1 MTKINKLLVSSFIML
16 LSLFYINVRAEELTG
31 TTTGAVHVRKGPGT
45 NYGSVVTLSKGKPVT
60 LVSST
65 LVPDQK
71 GCSAGWYQI
80 NYNGSTDRYICSTY
94 VNLSNSSVSYFT
106 QESWN
111 ARTNSNSA
119 TIRKGAGTNYGS
131 QGSLIFGTEVKI
143 LSEGKTGNGCN
154 DKWYK
159 ISYHNNK
166 TGYICST
173 FVYKYE
179 NITSTNEEYSNV
191 LSEAGFPTSYHPFL
205 THLHNKYPNWNFR
218 AINTNIDFKYA
229 VSGEEGKNYTQ
240 STISTY
246 RTSSTPVEGKTWFR
260 ATTGLIAF
268 YLDPRNFLNEKTIFM
283 FENLG
288 YDSETQTSEV
298 VKSIFGSGSL
308 SGDIYTN
315 AFMKAA
321 NDYNV
326 SPVHLASRVKQE
338 VGVNGNKA
346 TNGSE
351 FTWEGKTYSGYYNFY
366 NIGAYG
372 SDPLIR
378 GLAYAAG
385 LLGNTSYGVPWN
397 TVEKSIGGGAKFIAN
412 GYISKGQ
419 YTMYFQKFNVSPTSS
434 YSRFTHQYMTNVNA
448 PTAESI
454 STYSSYNK
462 ANQLNTAYTFAIP
475 IYKNMPEDFV
485 TLPPVGDTNNDL
497 TSISI
502 NGINISEFDKDVLEY
517 NYNISS
523 LTTKVT
529 IGATLASTK
538 SSVEGLGEYELT
550 NDVTTV
556 NIIVTSEAGLSQTYK
571 VIITKVEPVNTSIT
585 EILNSNY
592 KITNNYL
599 TSIEAN
605 TNVTTIIEHLKAID
619 ATLTISIKDVNN
631 NDKTTGLIATGDKIT
646 ITKDDL
652 TETYIIAI
660 RGDTSGDGK
669 INALDLLQVQKHIL
683 KSTTLTL
690 QRFEAADT
698 NYDGKI
704 NALDLLRVQKYILGD
719 LKFK

>member
-1 MTKINKLLVSSFIML
+1 MIKIKKLIFISFTIL
-16 LSLFYINVRAEELTG
+16 LSLFWINVNAEELTG

-45 NYGSVVTLSKGKPVT
+45 NFDSVVTLSKGKAVT

-71 GCSAGWYQI
+71 GCAAGWYQI
-80 NYNGSTDRYICSTY
+80 NYNGSTERYICSTY

-106 QESWN
+106 QESWA
-111 ARTNSNSA
+111 ARTNSNSV
-119 TIRKGAGTNYGS
+119 TVRKGAGTSYAS

-143 LSEGKTGNGCN
+143 LSEGKSGSGCS
-154 DKWYK
+154 DKWFK
-159 ISYHNNK
+159 VSYHNNK

-173 FVYKYE
+173 FIYKYQ
-179 NITSTNEEYSNV
+179 NITATDEAYSQV
-191 LSEAGFPTSYHPFL
+191 LTEAGFPESYHPFL

-218 AINTNIDFKYA
+218 AVNTNIAFKSA

-260 ATTGLIAF
+260 ATTGLIAY
-268 YLDPRNFLNEKTIFM
+268 YLDPRNFLTEKTIFM
-283 FENLG
+283 FENLS
-288 YDSETQTSEV
+288 YDSETQTSDV
-298 VKSIFGSGSL
+298 VSSIFGSGTL
-308 SGDIYTN
+308 SGEVYTN
-315 AFMKAA
+315 AFMSAA
-321 NDYNV
+321 SAYNI

-346 TNGSE
+346 TSGGE
-351 FTWEGKTYSGYYNFY
+351 FTWNEKTYSGYYNFY

-372 SDPLIR
+372 SDPLTR

-397 TVEKSIGGGAKFIAN
+397 TIEKSIGGGAKFIAN

-419 YTMYFQKFNVSPTSS
+419 YTLYFQKFNVSPTSS
-434 YSRFTHQYMTNVNA
+434 YSHYTHQYMTNVNA
-448 PTAESI
+448 PTAEAI
-454 STYSSYNK
+454 STHSSYNS
-462 ANQLNTAYTFAIP
+462 AHQLNTAYTFAIP

-497 TSISI
+497 TNISI
-502 NGINISEFDKDVLEY
+502 NGINISDFDKDVLEY
-517 NYNISS
+517 DYSISN

-529 IGATLASTK
+529 IGATAASTK
-538 SSVEGLGEYELT
+538 STIEGLGEYDLT
-550 NDVTTV
+550 EDVTTI

-571 VIITKVEPVNTSIT
+571 VIITKVAPVTTSIT
-585 EILNSNY
+585 EILNVNY
-592 KITNNYL
+592 KLNNNYL

-605 TNVTTIIEHLKAID
+605 TNVTTLIEDIKKID
-619 ATLTISIKDVNN
+619 ATLTISIKDAND
-631 NDKTTGLIATGDKIT
+631 NDKTTGLIGTGDKIT
-646 ITKDDL
+646 IIKGDVS
-652 TETYIIAI
+652 ETYIIVI

-719 LKFK
+719 LRFK

>member
-1 MTKINKLLVSSFIML
+1 MIKKYNLLAIFIL
-16 LSLFYINVRAEELTG
+16 SLSLFWINVNAEELTG

-45 NYGSVVTLSKGKPVT
+45 NYGSVVTLSKGKAVT

-80 NYNGSTDRYICSTY
+80 NYNGSTERYICSTY

-106 QESWN
+106 QESWT
-111 ARTNSNSA
+111 ARTNSNSV
-119 TIRKGAGTNYGS
+119 TVRKGAGTSYGS

-143 LSEGKTGNGCN
+143 LSEGKTGSGCTN
-154 DKWYK
+154 KWFK
-159 ISYHNNK
+159 VSYHNNK

-173 FVYKYE
+173 YIYKYQ
-179 NITSTNEEYSNV
+179 NITAYDEAYSQV
-191 LSEAGFPTSYHPFL
+191 LTEAGFPDSYHPFL

-218 AINTNIDFKYA
+218 AINTNIAFKSA

-260 ATTGLIAF
+260 ATTGLIAY
-268 YLDPRNFLNEKTIFM
+268 YLDPRNFLTEKTIFM

-288 YDSETQTSEV
+288 YDSETQTPDV
-298 VKSIFGSGSL
+298 VKSVFGSGKF
-308 SGDIYTN
+308 SGDVYTD
-315 AFMKAA
+315 AFMAA
-321 NDYNV
+321 AASYNV

-346 TNGSE
+346 TSGEE
-351 FTWEGKTYSGYYNFY
+351 FTWNNKKYSGYYNFY

-372 SDPLIR
+372 SDPLTR

-385 LLGNTSYGVPWN
+385 LLGNTAYGVPWN
-397 TVEKSIGGGAKFIAN
+397 SIEKSIGGGAKFIAN

-419 YTMYFQKFNVSPTSS
+419 YTLYFQKFNVSPTSS
-434 YSRFTHQYMTNVNA
+434 YSKYTHQYMTNVNA
-448 PTAESI
+448 PTAEAI
-454 STYSSYNK
+454 STYSSYSS

-475 IYKNMPEDFV
+475 IYTNMPEDFV

-502 NGINISEFDKDVLEY
+502 NGINIPDFDKDVLEY
-517 NYNISS
+517 NYSISN

-529 IGATLASTK
+529 IGATKASDK
-538 SSVEGLGEYELT
+538 STVDGLGEYDLNDEVT
-550 NDVTTV
+550 NI

-571 VIITKVEPVNTSIT
+571 IIITKVEPINTSIV
-585 EILNSNY
+585 EILNANY
-592 KITNNYL
+592 KINNNYL

-605 TNVTTIIEHLKAID
+605 TNVNTLIEDIKKID
-619 ATLTISIKDVNN
+619 ATLTITITDSSNN
-631 NDKTTGLIATGDKIT
+631 NKTTGLIATGDKIT
-646 ITKDDL
+646 IIKSDI
-652 TETYIIAI
+652 TESYIIAI
-660 RGDTSGDGK
+660 KGDTSGDGK
-669 INALDLLQVQKHIL
+669 ISVLDLLQVQKHIL
-683 KSTTLTL
+683 KSSILSAH
-690 QRFEAADT
+690 RFEAADT
-698 NYDGKI
+698 NYDNKV
-704 NALDLLRVQKYILGD
+704 NTLDLLRIQKYILGD

>member
-1 MTKINKLLVSSFIML
+1 MNKKYLLIVFIIL
-16 LSLFYINVRAEELTG
+16 LSFVWINVNAEEITG
-31 TTTGAVHVRKGPGT
+31 TTTGAVHIRKGPGT
-45 NYGSVVTLSKGKPVT
+45 NYGSVTTLSKGKAVT
-60 LVSST
+60 LVSGT
-65 LVPDQK
+65 LVPDEK

-80 NYNGSTDRYICSTY
+80 NYSGSTDRYICSTY

-106 QESWN
+106 AESWT
-111 ARTNSNSA
+111 ARTNSNSV
-119 TIRKGAGTNYGS
+119 TIRSSASTNAS
-131 QGSLIFGTEVKI
+131 SKGSLSFGTEVKI
-143 LSEGKTGNGCN
+143 LSESNSGNGCSA
-154 DKWYK
+154 KWYK
-159 ISYHNNK
+159 ISYHNSK
-166 TGYICST
+166 TGYICSSY
-173 FVYKYE
+173 VYKYE
-179 NITSTNEEYSNV
+179 DITATNSEYSAV
-191 LSEAGFPTSYHPFL
+191 LTEAGFPESYHPYL
-205 THLHNKYPNWNFR
+205 TYLHNKYPNWSFR
-218 AINTNIDFKYA
+218 AINTNISFKDA

-268 YLDPRNFLNEKTIFM
+268 YLDSRNFLTEKSIFM
-283 FENLG
+283 FENLS
-288 YDSETQTSEV
+288 YDSETQTSDV

-308 SGDIYTN
+308 SGDVYTN
-315 AFMKAA
+315 AFMQAA
-321 NDYNV
+321 SDYNV

-346 TNGSE
+346 TSGAE
-351 FTWEGKTYSGYYNFY
+351 FTWDGKTYSGYYNFY

-372 SDPLIR
+372 SDPLTR

-385 LLGNTSYGVPWN
+385 LLGNTAYGVPWD
-397 TVEKSIGGGAKFIAN
+397 TIDKSIGGGAKFIAN

-419 YTMYFQKFNVSPTSS
+419 YTLYFQKFNVSPTSS

-448 PTAESI
+448 PTAEAL

-475 IYKNMPEDFV
+475 IYKNMPEDVV

-497 TSISI
+497 SSITI
-502 NGINISEFDKDVLEY
+502 NGINIEGFDPDVLEY

-523 LTTKVT
+523 YNTKVT
-529 IGATLASTK
+529 IGATASSSK
-538 SSVEGLGEYELT
+538 STIDGLGEYTLNDEVT
-550 NDVTTV
+550 NI

-571 VIITKVEPVNTSIT
+571 IIVTKVTPVNSSIDD
-585 EILNSNY
+585 ILNNEY
-592 KITNNYL
+592 KVMNDYL

-605 TNVTTIIEHLKAID
+605 TNVTTIIDKIKKMD
-619 ATLTISIKDVNN
+619 ATLTITVTDSNSAAKS
-631 NDKTTGLIATGDKIT
+631 TGLIATGDKLT
-646 ITKDDL
+646 ITKNDN
-652 TETYIIAI
+652 TSKTYIIVI
-660 RGDTSGDGK
+660 KGDTSGDGK

-683 KSTTLTL
+683 QSTTLTL